1 MSSHFDVVLVGY
13 GPTAQLLAV
22 ALGRQGRS
30 VAVVERWEERYPL
43 PRAVHID
50 HEIFRIIAAQ
60 GLDAPLSAIC
70 HGAAKYQWFNADW
83 EELLVIDLSAPPVSG
98 GLSANYINQPLLEEV
113 LDTGVRAQPGVR
125 LFLGREAISVGQN
138 EQGAWVEAKH
148 VATGETERFTGRY
161 VIGCDGA
168 NSLVRNYIS
177 GGVEDLGFQEHWLV
191 VDVLLKD
198 GVTVE
203 GLGLPESGQYCN
215 PERPTTIVPAGID
228 KDGRLFRRW
237 EFMKLPG
244 EAIEDLESEAKV
256 WELLDRWARPDQ
268 VELVRHRT
276 YNFRSLISNQWRDRR
291 VMIAGD
297 AAHLTPPFLGQGL
310 CSGIRD
316 SWNLA
321 WRLALALDD
330 NATDAIFED
339 YTRERYPHVRQMIE
353 MAVYLG
359 EVICLAD
366 PAEAAKRDAAFAS
379 GAYPPFPDYPCLT
392 TGLLHRLDDGRLQ
405 PGAGLLGPH
414 AIIERDGKAARM
426 DSVFGPGF
434 LLVLRGLDPA
444 AIPARAQDILNRIG
458 GQILL
463 LGEEAGA
470 WRDCEGRI
478 TGFLDRRDWSAMVVR
493 PDFYVYGGAASGEEL
508 GALLEDFANDL
519 ADAGLA
525 VPDMA

>member
-1 MSSHFDVVLVGY
+1 MLVGY

-30 VAVVERWEERYPL
+30 VAVVERWAERNPL

-148 VATGETERFTGRY
+148 VATGETERFTGRS

-215 PERPTTIVPAGID
+215 PERPTTIGPFAQIIHAALDAGI
-228 KDGRLFRRW
+228 GHGALQAA
-237 EFMKLPG
+237 LPFIR
-244 EAIEDLESEAKV
+244 EH
-256 WELLDRWARPDQ
+256 ARPWVDAGVASATQ
-268 VELVRHRT
+268 DPLLLQQLGNVHVRLRAADALVARAA
-276 YNFRSLISNQWRDRR
+276 LA
-291 VMIAGD
+291 VD
-297 AAHLTPPFLGQGL
+297 AAQRTPTDDSVAAASVAVAQAKALSTSASLLAGSKLFELAGTASTLAGQGL
-310 CSGIRD
+310 DRFWRNARTHTLHDPVRWKYHAVGNYVLNGIR
-316 SWNLA
+316 
-321 WRLALALDD
+321 
-330 NATDAIFED
+330 
-339 YTRERYPHVRQMIE
+339 
-353 MAVYLG
+353 
-359 EVICLAD
+359 
-366 PAEAAKRDAAFAS
+366 
-379 GAYPPFPDYPCLT
+379 PPR
-392 TGLLHRLDDGRLQ
+392 H
-405 PGAGLLGPH
+405 
-414 AIIERDGKAARM
+414 
-426 DSVFGPGF
+426 
-434 LLVLRGLDPA
+434 
-444 AIPARAQDILNRIG
+444 
-458 GQILL
+458 
-463 LGEEAGA
+463 
-470 WRDCEGRI
+470 
-478 TGFLDRRDWSAMVVR
+478 
-493 PDFYVYGGAASGEEL
+493 
-508 GALLEDFANDL
+508 GAL
-519 ADAGLA
+519 
-525 VPDMA
+525 